1 MAKKKVKKSKKI
13 EMANKKI
20 FIAVSLIFLG
30 VMFLAYNL
38 GLIPDELVTYW
49 PIILV
54 ILGLWGLS
62 SS

>member
-13 EMANKKI
+13 EMANKRI

-30 VMFLAYNL
+30 VMFLARNL
-38 GLIPDELVTYW
+38 GLIPDELAMYW

>member
-1 MAKKKVKKSKKI
+1 MAKKKVKKTYKT
-13 EMANKKI
+13 EMANKKL

-30 VMFLAYNL
+30 VMLLARNL
-38 GLIPDELVTYW
+38 GLIPDELAMYW

>member
-1 MAKKKVKKSKKI
+1 MTKKKVKKFHKA
-13 EMANKKI
+13 EMANKKL
-20 FIAVSLIFLG
+20 FVAVSLIFLG
-30 VMFLAYNL
+30 VMLLARNL
-38 GLIPDELVTYW
+38 GLIPDELAMYW

>member
-1 MAKKKVKKSKKI
+1 MAKKKVKKISNA
-13 EMANKKI
+13 EMVNKKI

-30 VMFLAYNL
+30 VMFLARNL
-38 GLIPDELVTYW
+38 GLISDDLAKYW

>member
-1 MAKKKVKKSKKI
+1 MAKGRIKKTKV

-20 FIAVSLIFLG
+20 FVAVSLIFLG
-30 VMFLAYNL
+30 VMFLARNL
-38 GLIPDELVTYW
+38 GLIPDELAMYW